1 MCARRSLAAAAAA
14 APPPPCLQLD
24 HIGSACQDR
33 VEQQEM
39 QTLLV
44 LDLHHPAAAAAAT
57 VVSASARDGGPS
69 APAPLLLP
77 PAAPAAP
84 LGEPVV
90 HVAYGGGPH
99 LLLAACT
106 RDTLAVVSLE
116 GLAAHLF
123 QQQTSGG
130 EGSAH
135 GGGDGGSEGACAGQQ
150 ALWHQLAAAHCGHAE
165 VLAIRWE
172 KRAWAL
178 AAVCSL
184 LSAVP
189 RLRLVLPLPAWLC
202 LFGCVWLFC

>member
-1 MCARRSLAAAAAA
+1 MQPPITHPHRRRRRCCL
-14 APPPPCLQLD
+14 PCGQPCLQLD
-24 HIGSACQDR
+24 HIGAACQDR
-33 VEQQEM
+33 VEQQEL
-39 QTLLV
+39 QTMLV
-44 LDLHHPAAAAAAT
+44 LDLHHPPAAAAAT
-57 VVSASARDGGPS
+57 VVSTSSRDGGPG

-77 PAAPAAP
+77 PAALAAP

-123 QQQTSGG
+123 HQQTSGG
-130 EGSAH
+130 EGSLH
-135 GGGDGGSEGACAGQQ
+135 GGSEGGGGGACAGQQ

-172 KRAWAL
+172 KRARAP
-178 AAVCSL
+178 AAVCCL
-184 LSAVP
+184 LCP
-189 RLRLVLPLPAWLC
+189 LKMVLPLSAWLY
-202 LFGCVWLFC
+202 LVWWF